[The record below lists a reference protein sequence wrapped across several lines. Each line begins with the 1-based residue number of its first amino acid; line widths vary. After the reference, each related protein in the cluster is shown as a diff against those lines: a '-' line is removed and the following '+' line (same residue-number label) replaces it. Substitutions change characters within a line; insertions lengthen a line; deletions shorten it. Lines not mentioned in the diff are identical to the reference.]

1 MNLGVVDIFVGKDFF
16 KGVLF
21 INTKNKSLMTWL
33 SRTWPFIN
41 VRIGT
46 KVR

>member
-1 MNLGVVDIFVGKDFF
+1 MNFKVVDIFVGKDFF

-33 SRTWPFIN
+33 SWTWPFVN
-41 VRIGT
+41 VRIST